1 MYYRLT
7 ILFLLIF
14 NLSYSAT
21 FKEILQK
28 AIKSSPYLKS
38 FEYQKNSYE
47 GQILKAKTLYNP
59 QIDLEFGRLVS
70 QTESGFALTLFSI
83 SQQLRLWGE
92 KDFAIKSAVLKK
104 RAQEYFYN
112 QQKNIL
118 AGQLFQLFYE
128 VLFLN
133 EQIRI
138 KEKELKNLETLYSF
152 IKKKYNLGDALVVD
166 VLRIEKDISIVK
178 LQIENLKAKKYAKE
192 SYLFALAGIKP
203 EKLEGDFYKFEDLQ
217 RIDLKDLPLL
227 KYYKLLVK
235 SYDEEIKRQK
245 VLAKPQISVGFV
257 ASEDAVSNGKYEFGI
272 TISSTLPIFYKNQG
286 QIINLI
292 NKKKQFL
299 EKERQYRLQ
308 YNAEI
313 KSIYNQYRILTSQ
326 FKKVDDLAIK
336 KLEESLKIAELGYK
350 EGTITFLELST
361 IRKQYFEVLL
371 YKAQLSYEIHRLYG
385 EFIKLGGVR

>member
-1 MYYRLT
+1 MYYRLLL
-7 ILFLLIF
+7 LFLLIF

-21 FKEILQK
+21 FEEILQK
-28 AIKSSPYLKS
+28 AIRNSPYLKS

-47 GQILKAKTLYNP
+47 GQILKAKSLYNP

-70 QTESGFALTLFSI
+70 QTESGFALTSFSI

-92 KDFAIKSAVLKK
+92 KDFAIQSAVLQKK
-104 RAQEYFYN
+104 AQEYFYN

-133 EQIRI
+133 EQIKI
-138 KEKELKNLETLYSF
+138 KEKELKTLEELYSF

-166 VLRIEKDISIVK
+166 VLRVEKDISIVK
-178 LQIENLKAKKYAKE
+178 LQIENLKAQKNAKE
-192 SYLFALAGIKP
+192 SYLFALTGIKP
-203 EKLEGDFYKFEDLQ
+203 EKLEGDFYRFEDLH

-245 VLAKPQISVGFV
+245 ALAKPQISVGFV

-272 TISSTLPIFYKNQG
+272 NISSTLPIFYRNQG

-292 NKKKQFL
+292 NKKKQLL
-299 EKERQYRLQ
+299 EKERLYRLQ
-308 YNAEI
+308 YDTQI
-313 KSIYNQYRILTSQ
+313 KSIYNQYKVLTSQ
-326 FKKVDDLAIK
+326 FKKVDD
-336 KLEESLKIAELGYK
+336 
-350 EGTITFLELST
+350 
-361 IRKQYFEVLL
+361 
-371 YKAQLSYEIHRLYG
+371 
-385 EFIKLGGVR
+385 